1 MNVSLRI
8 EQNIIRLDI
17 AMDDALAVDVI
28 EGASKFGN
36 PEPDAVLCE
45 AFSRDMKTKVS
56 TSH

>member
-1 MNVSLRI
+1 MSLRI